1 MLNVEHITKRYNDK
15 IVVRD
20 ISFSLEKGHICGF
33 VGPNGAGKSTT
44 MNIITGYLQPTS
56 GNVSIGGID
65 ILTQPFSYRRMFG
78 YLPEIPPLYP
88 DMLVED
94 YLNFVHEAKG
104 LEKKNRQAQ
113 VAEAMEMADISHVRK
128 RLIKNL
134 SKGYRQRVGM
144 AQAFL
149 GRPPLIIL
157 DEPTIGLDP
166 AQIVQVRKI
175 LLSLKEQHTVLLSS
189 HILSE
194 IGEVCDEIVL
204 INRGE
209 LVAAGTERGLVEEHS
224 KGICYVIRGE
234 AAAME
239 LAEKAAGELMPE
251 ISVSRTDASNLELIF
266 PKEKDPGP
274 ELADFLYTRNIR
286 FRELFRKE
294 QTLEDVFLE
303 LVNEADLRDREE
315 GKL

>member
-1 MLNVEHITKRYNDK
+1 MLKVEHITKRYHDK
-15 IVVRD
+15 TVVRD
-20 ISFSLEKGHICGF
+20 ISFALETGHICGF

-56 GNVSIGGID
+56 GSVSIGEID
-65 ILTQPFSYRRMFG
+65 IRKKPDEYRRLFG

-94 YLNFVHEAKG
+94 YLRFVHEAKG
-104 LEKKNRQAQ
+104 LDKQKRSEQ
-113 VAEAMEMADISHVRK
+113 VAEAMEMADVTHVRG

-134 SKGYRQRVGM
+134 SKGYKQRVGM

-166 AQIVQVRKI
+166 AQIVQVRNI

-209 LVAAGTERGLVEEHS
+209 LVAADTEKELVSAHTDAAR
-224 KGICYVIRGE
+224 YLIRAEDGMLALAE
-234 AAAME
+234 NAARELCPEVRCGRADAETLE
-239 LAEKAAGELMPE
+239 LA
-251 ISVSRTDASNLELIF
+251 F
-266 PKEKDPGP
+266 PKEKDPGLQLTDRLIEGGVRFG
-274 ELADFLYTRNIR
+274 ELYRKTRS
-286 FRELFRKE
+286 
-294 QTLEDVFLE
+294 LEDVFLE
-303 LVNEADLRDREE
+303 LVNAADGNDGGRA
-315 GKL
+315 

>member
-1 MLNVEHITKRYNDK
+1 MLKVEHITKRYNDK
-15 IVVRD
+15 TVVRD
-20 ISFSLEKGHICGF
+20 ISFALETGHICGF

-56 GNVSIGGID
+56 GTVSIGGTD
-65 ILTQPFSYRRMFG
+65 ILSQPYAYRRLFG

-88 DMLVED
+88 DMLVID

-104 LEKKNRQAQ
+104 LEKAKRAAQ
-113 VAEAMEMADISHVRK
+113 VEEAMAMADITHVKK

-134 SKGYRQRVGM
+134 SKGYKQRVGM

-209 LVAAGTERGLVEEHS
+209 LVAAGTEQGLVDEHT
-224 KGICYVIRGE
+224 KEICYVIRGD
-234 AAAME
+234 AASM
-239 LAEKAAGELMPE
+239 EKAESAAGALLPG
-251 ISVSRTDASNLELIF
+251 VSPVRTGASELELVF
-266 PKEKDPGP
+266 AKESDPGP
-274 ELADFLYTRNIR
+274 GLADALIGQGIR
-286 FRELFRKE
+286 FSELFRK
-294 QTLEDVFLE
+294 TRSLEDVFLE
-303 LVNEADLRDREE
+303 LVNEADKAEREE
-315 GKL
+315 GSV